1 MGTEGESGEYET
13 DISLVMG
20 SGSDGDVH
28 GRHEKRDDGTEK
40 KKNDGSTRN
49 SGRESSIDDDRSHD
63 VGYSVSGNDSEVK
76 GNETCKLCDGKNS
89 RDRKKT

>member
-1 MGTEGESGEYET
+1 MGTEGESGEHET
-13 DISLVMG
+13 DILVTG
-20 SGSDGDVH
+20 SESDCDVRGH
-28 GRHEKRDDGTEK
+28 NERRNDGTEK
-40 KKNDGSTRN
+40 KKNDGSTRK
-49 SGRESSIDDDRSHD
+49 SGRESSIDDDRSRH